1 MKWSLHTPEGTADR
15 LCEET
20 LAKQQATDTVME
32 VFRSFGYHRVE
43 TPTFEFYDVFETNAG
58 NIDQQSMFKFFD
70 AQGRILVLRP
80 DLTTPVARMAATKL
94 KDELLPLRLCYCGNA
109 FRSAQ
114 GGSGAIQREFTQC
127 GLELLGAGGAMADA
141 EIVAATIQALSA
153 AGLKNFQVDIGQV
166 GFFKGLCAQAGL
178 NETDTETLRAL
189 VDRKDSLAIEELLSS
204 YPISDGL
211 KRLCASLPSLFGG
224 IEVIDGI
231 DRSWLDAPAK
241 DALDNLKEVYGIL
254 TDYGLEHAVSID
266 LGMVQDLNYYTG
278 IIFKGFTHGVG
289 FSVCGGG
296 RYDALLGEFGA
307 NLQATGVAIG
317 IDRLLSALL
326 TQNNT
331 IPAVSADT
339 LIAYDKANRARGF
352 RLGAY
357 FRRDG
362 MAVETYL
369 GDDLTGAKAYA
380 AAKDIGGIIAI
391 EGETVRVIDLKNGT
405 EQITTYEE
413 LAGGAAQ

>member
-20 LAKQQATDTVME
+20 AAKQEAVGTIMD
-32 VFRSFGYHRVE
+32 VFRSFGYHSVE

-58 NIDQQSMFKFFD
+58 NIDQQAMFKFFD

-94 KDELLPLRLCYCGNA
+94 KGQTLPLRLCYSGNA

-141 EIVAATIQALSA
+141 EVVAATIQALTA
-153 AGLKNFQVDIGQV
+153 AGLQNFQLDIGQV

-178 NETDTETLRAL
+178 NQTDTETLRAL
-189 VDRKDSLAIEELLSS
+189 VDRKDSLAIEELLSG

-211 KRLCASLPSLFGG
+211 KALCASLPSLFGG

-231 DRSWLDAPAK
+231 DRSWLDTPAK
-241 DALDNLKEVYGIL
+241 AALENLKEVYEIL
-254 TDYGLEHAVSID
+254 SDYGLEDAVSID

-278 IIFKGFTHGVG
+278 LIFKGFTHGVG

-317 IDRLLSALL
+317 IDRLLSALIF
-326 TQNNT
+326 QNK
-331 IPAVSADT
+331 AVPTVAADT
-339 LIAYDKANRARGF
+339 LIAYDKASRARGF
-352 RLGAY
+352 QLGAY
-357 FRRDG
+357 FRQDG

-369 GDDLTGAKAYA
+369 DDDLSGAKAYA
-380 AAKDIGGIIAI
+380 AQKGIGGVVAI
-391 EGETVRVIDLKNGT
+391 EGETVRIIDLKNGT
-405 EQITTYEE
+405 EQVTTYEK

>member
-20 LAKQQATDTVME
+20 LVKQQTTDTVMRT
-32 VFRSFGYHRVE
+32 FRSFGYHGVE

-58 NIDQQSMFKFFD
+58 NIDQQAMFKFFD

-94 KDELLPLRLCYCGNA
+94 KDEPLPLRLCYAGNA

-141 EIVAATIQALSA
+141 EVVAVTIQALSA
-153 AGLKNFQVDIGQV
+153 AGLQNFQIDIGQV

-189 VDRKDSLAIEELLSS
+189 VDRKDSLAIEELLSG

-231 DRSWLDAPAK
+231 DRAWLDAPAK
-241 DALDNLKEVYGIL
+241 EALDNLKEVYQIL
-254 TDYGLEHAVSID
+254 TDYGLEDAVSID

-307 NLQATGVAIG
+307 EVQATGVAIG
-317 IDRLLSALL
+317 IDRLLSALFS
-326 TQNNT
+326 QN
-331 IPAVSADT
+331 IEVPSAAADT
-339 LIAYDKANRARGF
+339 LLAYDKSNRARGF
-352 RLGAY
+352 QLGAY
-357 FRRDG
+357 FRQDG

-369 GDDLTGAKAYA
+369 GDDLSGAKAYA
-380 AAKDIGGIIAI
+380 AKKGIGGVIAI
-391 EGETVRVIDLKNGT
+391 EGDTVRVIDLQNGT
-405 EQITTYEE
+405 EQVTTYDE